1 VKDVLDAVPIETPFF
16 NTE

>member
-1 VKDVLDAVPIETPFF
+1 VNEVLDAVPIETPFF